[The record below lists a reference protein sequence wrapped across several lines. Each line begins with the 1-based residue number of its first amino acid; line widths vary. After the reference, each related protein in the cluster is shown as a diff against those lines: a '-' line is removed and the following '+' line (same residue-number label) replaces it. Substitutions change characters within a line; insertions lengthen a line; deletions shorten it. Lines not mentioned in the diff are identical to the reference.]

1 MEGGYV
7 NEAIISYPNLQN
19 SSIYAPTTTA
29 NASTAIEVAPAPSS
43 ASAPPS
49 APPKSSSSDSSTTPA
64 LGVAA
69 GRPFHGLVT
78 KLRNF
83 KFDDS
88 KNIRKRL
95 HFDFISKDR
104 FLGGQLKTKNGQ
116 KYVFNGPPSGVYVS
130 RTCLVISAF
139 IMVAALISS
148 VLITYF
154 LTSQSLPAIV
164 PSPSAQAHS
173 KDSQSHENDAT
184 SDSHANATPLASA
197 KFDIPDW
204 LQQKKKPTTS
214 KPELPVVV
222 PPVGDIAQ
230 PEETLETQAK
240 SVERPLQLFEG
251 WRPLHYRIVIEPNI
265 ESSASNG
272 SVTIEIERDAK
283 VTSWEPIVLDVYN
296 VSISNVRIIRAP
308 IANGSEEVEL
318 DFDSDYGDNNATFVV
333 RLAKDLATE
342 PKLRLWLS
350 LDFVSQVTDTLQG
363 IYKTSYTN
371 PETKQLQWVI
381 STQFSPID
389 ARRAFPCFDR
399 PDMKAN
405 FTISIIRDVKKT
417 MCLSNMPKARSSPHR
432 PGFIRDDFMTTP
444 KMPTYLL
451 AFIVSNM
458 IDSRFADLDGSLVP
472 RVEIWTRPT
481 FVDMTHYAYKMVRKF
496 LPYYEEYFGIKNKL
510 PKIDLVS
517 VPDFG
522 FGAMEN
528 WGLITF
534 RDSALLVPEDQELAS
549 SSEHMQY
556 VAQIIAHELAHQ
568 WFGNLV
574 TPKWWDDLWL
584 KEGFACYMSYKALNQ
599 VHPEFQIMDTFT
611 VLEFKESMQH
621 DAANTSHAIS
631 FDVKTT
637 NDVRRIFDPISYS
650 KGTILLRML
659 NSIVGDEAFRAATQD
674 LLQTFAY
681 ENMNRDDL
689 WAFLT
694 RHGHAKGTLP
704 KSMNVKQIMDSWIT
718 QPGYPVVHVERNGAD
733 LVLRQERY
741 LLPARNPLDHSRW
754 FIPITYETDELH
766 KGDNIPTHWMTQE
779 QEQLVISDV
788 FTKQDNSD
796 NVVYLNLN
804 RQSYY
809 RINYDLT
816 SWLALKKNFSTL
828 PRITRA
834 QLLDDAL
841 HLSQA
846 EYLPYDI
853 PLTFLMEL
861 FTAVDDE
868 LLWSAAKPGL
878 NYLIYN
884 LKREPAYETFR
895 AFMKFIVRPA
905 FDHYGLNEPDNESH
919 LQLKHRALV
928 ANFACKFNYDRC
940 TQVAQMKF
948 REWMRDAKKNPIK
961 PNLKSV
967 IYCTALAEGS
977 YQEWYFAYKQY
988 KRTNSASEKEEILTS
1003 LGCTTKP
1010 WLLSKYLNL
1019 TINSTSGI
1027 LKQDGAL
1034 AFRAVAS
1041 NAIGY
1046 EIAFD
1051 FLQTNIKEIADYYGD
1066 GFSTISEMIKSLTI
1080 YMNKDYHKQQL
1091 QALAANCRKLGLK
1104 AVELAIGLAMEQVND
1119 NIYWRTHSYDNLKG
1133 FLEGIVSEFQ
1143 INIF

>member
-7 NEAIISYPNLQN
+7 NEEDSDAIM
-19 SSIYAPTTTA
+19 
-29 NASTAIEVAPAPSS
+29 
-43 ASAPPS
+43 
-49 APPKSSSSDSSTTPA
+49 
-64 LGVAA
+64 GVES
-69 GRPFHGLVT
+69 P
-78 KLRNF
+78 
-83 KFDDS
+83 
-88 KNIRKRL
+88 
-95 HFDFISKDR
+95 
-104 FLGGQLKTKNGQ
+104 GGQLKTKNGQ

-130 RTCLVISAF
+130 KTCLIISAF
-139 IMVAALISS
+139 IMLAALISS

-154 LTSQSLPAIV
+154 LTAQTLPIAE
-164 PSPSAQAHS
+164 PHPSAQAQS
-173 KDSQSHENDAT
+173 KDHAEDAL
-184 SDSHANATPLASA
+184 SNSHANSTPLLHA
-197 KFDIPDW
+197 KFEIPDW
-204 LQQKKKPTTS
+204 LKENPVTTLAPP
-214 KPELPVVV
+214 PEVPPVVLLNEDKSLAT
-222 PPVGDIAQ
+222 PVGDI
-230 PEETLETQAK
+230 PPISTDETLNTSDVK
-240 SVERPLQLFEG
+240 SSERLLQLYEG
-251 WRPLHYRIVIEPNI
+251 WRPLHYNIVIEPNI
-265 ESSASNG
+265 VTSTSNG
-272 SVTIEIERDAK
+272 SLSIEIERDAK
-283 VTSWEPIVLDVYN
+283 ISSWEPIVLDVHN
-296 VSISNVRIIRAP
+296 VSISNVRVIRSPLSNA
-308 IANGSEEVEL
+308 SEEIEL
-318 DFDSDYGDNNATFVV
+318 DFECDYGEGNDTFVV
-333 RLAKDLATE
+333 KLANKLANE
-342 PKLRLWLS
+342 SQLRVLLS

-363 IYKTSYTN
+363 IYKTSYDD
-371 PETKQLQWVI
+371 PSQKQSQWVI

-399 PDMKAN
+399 PDMKAT
-405 FTISIIRDVKKT
+405 FSLSIIRDIKAS
-417 MCLSNMPKARSSPHR
+417 MALSNMPVARSSPHR
-432 PGFIRDDFMTTP
+432 PGYLRDDFMITP

-458 IDSRFADLDGSLVP
+458 VESHFADLDGGLVP
-472 RVEIWTRPT
+472 RVEIWTRPSS
-481 FVDMTHYAYKMVRKF
+481 VDMTHYAYKMVRKF
-496 LPYYEEYFGIKNKL
+496 LPYYENYFGIKNKL

-549 SSEHMQY
+549 SSEHMQF

-637 NDVRRIFDPISYS
+637 SDVRRIFDPISYS

-659 NSIVGDEAFRAATQD
+659 NSIVGDDAFRGATQD
-674 LLQTFAY
+674 LLKAFEY
-681 ENMNRDDL
+681 GNMNRDDL
-689 WAFLT
+689 WGFLT
-694 RHGHAKGTLP
+694 RHGHEKGTLP
-704 KSMNVKQIMDSWIT
+704 ADLNAKQIMDSWIT
-718 QPGYPVVHVERNGAD
+718 QPGYPVVHVERSGSD

-741 LLPARNPLDHSRW
+741 LLPSRNPLDKSRW
-754 FIPITYETDELH
+754 FIPITFETDELH
-766 KGDNIPTHWMTQE
+766 KGDDIPTHYMTQDHE
-779 QEQLVISDV
+779 QVLIKDV
-788 FTKQDNSD
+788 FTGTNNNDS
-796 NVVYLNLN
+796 VVYLNLN

-809 RINYDLT
+809 RVNYDT
-816 SWLALKKNFSTL
+816 ASWLALKKNFSMV

-861 FTAVDDE
+861 YTSVDDE

-928 ANFACKFNYDRC
+928 ASLACKFNYDRC
-940 TQVAQMKF
+940 TQVAHMKF
-948 REWMRDAKKNPIK
+948 RDWMRDAKRNPIK

-1019 TINSTSGI
+1019 IVNSTSGI
-1027 LKQDGAL
+1027 RKQDGAL
-1034 AFRAVAS
+1034 AFRSVAS

-1051 FLQTNIKEIADYYGD
+1051 FLQSNIKEISDFYGD

-1091 QALAANCRKLGLK
+1091 QSLAAHSRKLGLK
-1104 AVELAIGLAMEQVND
+1104 AVEIAIDMAMEQVND
-1119 NIYWRTHSYDNLKG
+1119 NIYWRSHSYESLKG
-1133 FLEGIVSEFQ
+1133 FLEGIVSEFE